1 MGYIR
6 LNNEGR
12 LYIGREEKW
21 AARRFEFPTKKINVH
36 AESESLL
43 RAWYMWKHENRL

>member
-1 MGYIR
+1 MGYIH

-12 LYIGREEKW
+12 LYIGREDKR

-36 AESESLL
+36 AEGETPHCSHDT
-43 RAWYMWKHENRL
+43 Y